1 MPHTLLLVHD
11 EPAALQSL
19 YRIFKREG
27 VDVLGASSDAEALA
41 VLAREPVEA
50 CLVGRRLD
58 PSAPDFVRRL
68 RAVRAEAAIL
78 WLAEAPALPD
88 IVAVLRA
95 GASNVLPPGPP
106 SALVA
111 AVESVRRERSA
122 AGLSASPAAATEDA
136 PLLGCSPALRE
147 VIELVERVGPS
158 SATILIQGESGTGK
172 ELVAHALQRRSAR
185 RAAPFVKVNCA
196 ALPEGLMESE
206 LFGHERGAFT
216 GAVRSHKGRFELADG
231 GTIFLDEIG
240 DMSPGTQMKVL
251 RVLQE
256 GEFDRVGG
264 NRTQRVDVRVLA
276 ATNVDL
282 ARAVA
287 ERRFREDLYY
297 RLRVIEIRLPPL
309 RERKED
315 IPPLVEHFL
324 RRFAARNAK
333 RIHGLEPEA
342 LGLLLDH
349 DWPGNV
355 RELENAVERA
365 VVLARG
371 ERLTRDD
378 FSADVERRR
387 SRLTVT
393 FTIGTTLAQIER
405 RMIAETL
412 RYTGGDKTQAA
423 NLLGITARTIYR
435 KLERRRQEL
444 QDDAEPEPALPATPA
459 EGSGGAAPIA
469 ASLTDG
475 TSAKG

>member
-1 MPHTLLLVHD
+1 MQAVYD
-11 EPAALQSL
+11 QIARVSQ
-19 YRIFKREG
+19 
-27 VDVLGASSDAEALA
+27 SDAT
-41 VLAREPVEA
+41 VLI
-50 CLVGRRLD
+50 C
-58 PSAPDFVRRL
+58 
-68 RAVRAEAAIL
+68 
-78 WLAEAPALPD
+78 
-88 IVAVLRA
+88 
-95 GASNVLPPGPP
+95 
-106 SALVA
+106 
-111 AVESVRRERSA
+111 
-122 AGLSASPAAATEDA
+122 
-136 PLLGCSPALRE
+136 
-147 VIELVERVGPS
+147 
-158 SATILIQGESGTGK
+158 GESGTGK
-172 ELVAHALQRRSAR
+172 ELVANAIHYNSR
-185 RAAPFVKVNCA
+185 RAGKPFVKVNCA

-216 GAVRSHKGRFELADG
+216 GAVRAHKGRFELADG

-264 NRTQRVDVRVLA
+264 SRTQRVDVRVLA
-276 ATNVDL
+276 ATNIDL

-324 RRFAARNAK
+324 RRFAACNGKA
-333 RIHGLEPEA
+333 IQGVEPEA

-371 ERLTRDD
+371 SRLARQD
-378 FSADVERRR
+378 FTAELERRR
-387 SRLTVT
+387 SRLAIT
-393 FTIGTTLAQIER
+393 FTIGTPLAQIER

-423 NLLGITARTIYR
+423 SLLGITSRTIYR
-435 KLERRRQEL
+435 KLERRRREL
-444 QDDAEPEPALPATPA
+444 ADDAEPDPVQPAGPAV
-459 EGSGGAAPIA
+459 EGTSTPIA

-475 TSAKG
+475 EPAAG